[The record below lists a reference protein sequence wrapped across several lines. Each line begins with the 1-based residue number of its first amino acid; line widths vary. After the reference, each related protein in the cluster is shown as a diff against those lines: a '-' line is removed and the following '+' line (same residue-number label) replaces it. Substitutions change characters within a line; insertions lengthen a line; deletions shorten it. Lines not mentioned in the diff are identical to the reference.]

1 MVTITVNVSI
11 VEYLQLQA
19 STLQSW
25 ELSLWW
31 LTRSWEGDDF
41 SPQFHER

>member
-25 ELSLWW
+25 ELSL
-31 LTRSWEGDDF
+31 
-41 SPQFHER
+41 